1 MLKMYHEQEDAGNTP
16 DFWEENWEGSTFTE
30 SLRFCSVDPLRAIF
44 EKYSKPG
51 NLMLEGGCGLGQ
63 YLVFYKA
70 RGLNV
75 IGLDFAQRAL
85 KNLKIRQPNLDLC
98 GGDVSTLPFPDRSFD
113 LYYSGGVVEHFET
126 GPDKS
131 LSEARRV
138 IKDEGVLLISV
149 PYQSPLRTI
158 LFHFKKRCWRL
169 VETEQSDDSA
179 SMAGQR
185 FFQYAYRRNEFRER
199 LANAGLRVIEERGY
213 AVLWGLT
220 EIPFVNRSKKNKS
233 LEPGVPKGMNRP
245 AEGDIHDF
253 ESLTNEPTISYLKRV
268 LVVEDETA
276 PGARWIV
283 KFMRWMSGNMMM
295 YVCVRD

>member
-30 SLRFCSVDPLRAIF
+30 SLRFCAIDPLRTLF

-158 LFHFKKRCWRL
+158 LFHFKKRSWRL
-169 VETEQSDDSA
+169 VETEQSEDSA
-179 SMAGQR
+179 SMGGQR
-185 FFQYAYRRNEFRER
+185 FFQYAYRRTEFRER
-199 LANAGLRVIEERGY
+199 LARAGLRVIEERGY

-220 EIPFVNRSKKNKS
+220 EIPFVNPFKRNTR
-233 LEPGVPKGMNRP
+233 LQPGGPKGKDKP
-245 AEGDIHDF
+245 AEDNIHDV
-253 ESLTNEPTISYLKRV
+253 ELLSNEPKISYLKRV
-268 LVVEDETA
+268 LVVEDDTA
-276 PGARWIV
+276 LGAGWIV
-283 KFMRWMSGNMMM
+283 KFMRWISGNMMM